1 MADSTDDAV
10 ISGTPQVFFLRNP
23 EVPTTYSPLVD
34 VRVGQNGLHLLSF
47 VPPAAA
53 PADLEMRNGQPSIV
67 VRSHSEIMVPLDG
80 VERLIRDLCSL
91 ADELARPLHELRR
104 LEPAGP
110 ELVDTGQ
117 GLLLGLGGQPL
128 APHVGL
134 EPVDEGVQRLVG
146 AAVVGADL
154 VAQVVEALD
163 VEPVGD
169 VLAHAGVGRRGRS
182 ADRADRRPSAL
193 AFALSEEGAVCA
205 GAELA

>member
-80 VERLIRDLCSL
+80 VERLIRDLCSQFRATL
-91 ADELARPLHELRR
+91 VNRIRKDAEANGLEMPPDEEIVFNGMEDIFAVGRARP
-104 LEPAGP
+104 AS
-110 ELVDTGQ
+110 D
-117 GLLLGLGGQPL
+117 
-128 APHVGL
+128 
-134 EPVDEGVQRLVG
+134 D
-146 AAVVGADL
+146 
-154 VAQVVEALD
+154 
-163 VEPVGD
+163 
-169 VLAHAGVGRRGRS
+169 S
-182 ADRADRRPSAL
+182 
-193 AFALSEEGAVCA
+193 
-205 GAELA
+205 